1 MAKISPKRP
10 PSLFK
15 GPAPA
20 QKEPVY
26 VRSLTVENV
35 RCFGNERQE
44 LWCCKQDGRPNQW
57 TVLIGDNG
65 TGKSTLLQSL
75 VAFDLLEPYSDML
88 LPVPRL
94 LAWLLQGEDPDVRFV
109 RVGERQDCRLVI
121 VTEWGTSL
129 VGTGAKP
136 STGRMEI
143 VHGTDK
149 SGNNVVPE
157 VYRKLP
163 LSIPTFYAYGAARRM
178 GRASLSDPAAVDAAA
193 SLYDDKADLR
203 NAEEWLLKLDYS
215 ASKESEVKTKQRQ
228 RFEQV
233 RRLLIQILP
242 DVDDIRVSVPSKRRP
257 QPAVEFKTPDG
268 WIPLK
273 WIGYG
278 YQTLIAWI
286 VDFASRMVDRYPR
299 HKDPLWQ
306 PAVVL
311 VDEIDLH
318 LHPKWQRKVMTFLS
332 ERFPNTQFIVTAH
345 SPIFVQA
352 AAGANITVLRRDRQK
367 GHVVIDNSPEAIRG
381 WRIDQLLTS
390 DLFGFATARPPELEP
405 LLLERKRLLA
415 KSRLTKADK
424 IRLSELE
431 KKIGVIP
438 DGETADDAKTRQRL
452 DRTLD
457 ALEKQLEKGS

>member
-1 MAKISPKRP
+1 MAKSSPKWP
-10 PSLFK
+10 PSMFK
-15 GPAPA
+15 GPVRPE
-20 QKEPVY
+20 KTPEY

-35 RCFGNERQE
+35 RCFGSQPQQ
-44 LWCCKQDGRPNQW
+44 LQCCKQNGRPNQW

-65 TGKSTLLQSL
+65 TGKTTLLECL
-75 VAFDLLEPYSDML
+75 LAFDMLEPSDARGTTRCA
-88 LPVPRL
+88 PRL
-94 LAWLLQGEDPDVRFV
+94 FAWLFWDRPDFRIA
-109 RVGERQDCRLVI
+109 RVEGSQECRLNI
-121 VTEWGTSL
+121 DTEWDAPLASNSR
-129 VGTGAKP
+129 KP
-136 STGRMEI
+136 KTGRVELRHRRDGS
-143 VHGTDK
+143 VECDPQAGTA
-149 SGNNVVPE
+149 
-157 VYRKLP
+157 
-163 LSIPTFYAYGAARRM
+163 IPTFYAYGAARRM
-178 GRASLSDPAAVDAAA
+178 GRAALADEAAVDAAL

-215 ASKESEVKTKQRQ
+215 ASKESEVKTRQRQ

-233 RRLLIQILP
+233 RRLLIELLP
-242 DVDDIRVSVPSKRRP
+242 DVDDIRVSVPSKQRP
-257 QPAVEFKTPDG
+257 QPTVEFKTPDG

-299 HKDPLWQ
+299 HKDPLRQ

-332 ERFPNTQFIVTAH
+332 ERFRNTQFIVTAH
-345 SPIFVQA
+345 SPVFVQA

-405 LLLERKRLLA
+405 LLLERKKLLS

-424 IRLSELE
+424 RRLSELE
-431 KKIGVIP
+431 KRIGVIP
-438 DGETADDAKTRQRL
+438 DGETAEDAKTRQRL